1 MSAAEP
7 RPITSKLSYTQI
19 AFNIT
24 SRSDTVR
31 KPFFLVLAMI
41 IAMLSILPVTAQAAT
56 PDLLSG
62 AAVSPAAHDLYFAV
76 RLDDAYLN
84 ELNGLVDLVA
94 KALSDIGVPVDDIPR
109 IQDFFVQQMDPS
121 ATPADV
127 DAALAWLG
135 DTLSISAQIGVN
147 SSTETVVVY
156 VQITDQQAALDALNE
171 MGAQLRGVGT
181 AGSYMIYESES
192 ADDIAVLL
200 KDDTLIITNED
211 STLIGGGDYPTLAA
225 DANFS
230 AAMGKLPAASYNLAL
245 YITEELIQESQRN
258 DGTQFLNGD
267 IAIGG
272 TLLDSKTL
280 TLDIA
285 LTSIAPTSVIQTIDP
300 TFGRYIPANTT
311 AMIHS
316 VDLSGQLE
324 QVLAL
329 AASQNNSNARA
340 ELEQALL
347 AAGLSL
353 DDLLAWTTGDY
364 AIFTG
369 LNTTALT
376 RSLADGNAEGVS
388 SNLDFGVVIEA
399 VEPELAQQFAS
410 KLSEILTMAL
420 GGNPDVNVVQ
430 TEINGTPVTRIEL
443 NIPAA
448 GTTSVNLALGLAA
461 NDEVFVFGTF
471 RVVEGILTGASG
483 FDTNPMYAESTAYLL
498 PNAVSVWYADGSTLV
513 SGTTLL
519 GLGTVGSMM
528 GGMGRFGG
536 AFDMNFDSQPRAQ
549 TIQNQDEAQQIIVII
564 ERLSQLVRYG
574 TVSMTVTADGAYVVR
589 ATLTLGE

>member
-245 YITEELIQESQRN
+245 YVNEELIQESQRN
-258 DGTQFLNGD
+258 DGTQLLTGD

-285 LTSIAPTSVIQTIDP
+285 LTSIAPTSVAQTIDP
-300 TFGRYIPANTT
+300 AFGRYLPANTT

-329 AASQNNSNARA
+329 AASQNNPNARA

>member
-1 MSAAEP
+1 M
-7 RPITSKLSYTQI
+7 
-19 AFNIT
+19 
-24 SRSDTVR
+24 
-31 KPFFLVLAMI
+31 
-41 IAMLSILPVTAQAAT
+41 
-56 PDLLSG
+56 
-62 AAVSPAAHDLYFAV
+62 
-76 RLDDAYLN
+76 
-84 ELNGLVDLVA
+84 
-94 KALSDIGVPVDDIPR
+94 
-109 IQDFFVQQMDPS
+109 
-121 ATPADV
+121 
-127 DAALAWLG
+127 
-135 DTLSISAQIGVN
+135 
-147 SSTETVVVY
+147 
-156 VQITDQQAALDALNE
+156 
-171 MGAQLRGVGT
+171 
-181 AGSYMIYESES
+181 
-192 ADDIAVLL
+192 
-200 KDDTLIITNED
+200 
-211 STLIGGGDYPTLAA
+211 
-225 DANFS
+225 
-230 AAMGKLPAASYNLAL
+230 
-245 YITEELIQESQRN
+245 
-258 DGTQFLNGD
+258 
-267 IAIGG
+267 
-272 TLLDSKTL
+272 
-280 TLDIA
+280 
-285 LTSIAPTSVIQTIDP
+285 
-300 TFGRYIPANTT
+300 
-311 AMIHS
+311 
-316 VDLSGQLE
+316 
-324 QVLAL
+324 
-329 AASQNNSNARA
+329 
-340 ELEQALL
+340 
-347 AAGLSL
+347 
-353 DDLLAWTTGDY
+353 AWTTGDY

-399 VEPELAQQFAS
+399 VQPELAQQFAS

-483 FDTNPMYAESTAYLL
+483 FDTNPIYAESTAYLL

-528 GGMGRFGG
+528 GGMGRFGD